1 MTKKYLYI
9 ILLTGLILSAALKVS
24 AQNPG
29 TSVTTRILFIFD
41 ASNSMSGSLDGKTS
55 KIQTARNMLTHLVD
69 SLDQFEN
76 IEMALRIYGHQS
88 PVPPQ
93 DCSDTRLE
101 VPFGKRNGKR
111 IIQEIENIEPKG
123 TTPIARSLEEAGE
136 DFPNC
141 NNCRNIIILITDGIE
156 ACDGDPCAI
165 ALSLYN
171 KGIALKPFVIGIGLD
186 VEFKEAFEC
195 MGDFYNTTKEDDFR
209 KITHEIIRKTV
220 SGTTVQISLLDKNNQ
235 PRETDVGITVYD
247 SESNEIVKNFV
258 HTLNILG
265 NPDTLALSPEM
276 SYDITVHTIPE
287 VKLKKA
293 EVTAGIHNDIRI
305 SSPQGSL
312 NVIQNDGLEHQG
324 LKYIVRKHGESQTLH
339 VGEMFEPE
347 NYIVGKYDLE
357 ILTLPPIKKTGVEIR
372 QSQSNLI
379 RIERPGLANI
389 FFPAKGYA
397 GLYLIS
403 NNQVQLIKR
412 LNMKNRANLRL
423 QPGRY
428 MVIYRPQKA
437 YSVISSVERQF
448 IIRPGQSVNVNLR

>member
-1 MTKKYLYI
+1 MTKKYLY
-9 ILLTGLILSAALKVS
+9 TFLSAGIFLMAIQAVS
-24 AQNPG
+24 AQRSN

-41 ASNSMSGSLDGKTS
+41 ASNSMTGSLDGKTS
-55 KIQTARNMLTHLVD
+55 KIQTARNMLSHLVD

-101 VPFGKRNGKR
+101 VPFGQQNGKR
-111 IIQEIENIEPKG
+111 IIQKIKYTEPKG

-136 DFPNC
+136 DFPDC

-186 VEFKEAFEC
+186 VKFKDAFEC
-195 MGDFYNTTKEDDFR
+195 MGDFYNTTKEDDFK

-235 PRETDVGITVYD
+235 PRETDVGISIYD
-247 SESNEIVKNFV
+247 SQSNEIIKNFV
-258 HTLNILG
+258 HTLNVFG
-265 NPDTLALSPEM
+265 KPDTLALSPER

-287 VKLKKA
+287 VRLKKA
-293 EVTAGIHNDIRI
+293 EITAGIHNDIRI

-347 NYIVGKYDLE
+347 NYIIGKYDLE
-357 ILTLPPIKKTGVEIR
+357 ILTLPSIEKQGIEIR

-379 RIERPGLANI
+379 RIERPGMANI

-403 NNQVQLIKR
+403 NNKVRLIKR

-428 MVIYRPQKA
+428 MIVYRPQKT
-437 YSVISSVERQF
+437 YSVISSIERQF
-448 IIRPGQSVNVNLR
+448 IMRSGQSINVNLR

>member
-1 MTKKYLYI
+1 MTKKYLLAL
-9 ILLTGLILSAALKVS
+9 LLTSVLLNPFEELN
-24 AQNPG
+24 AQKAR

-41 ASNSMSGSLDGKTS
+41 ASNSMTGSLDGKTS
-55 KIQTARNMLTHLVD
+55 KIQTARNMLSHLVD
-69 SLDQFEN
+69 SLDRFEN

-101 VPFGKRNGKR
+101 VPFGKSNGKR
-111 IIQEIENIEPKG
+111 IIQKIENTEPKG

-136 DFPNC
+136 DFPDC

-186 VEFKEAFEC
+186 VKFKEAFEC

-220 SGTTVQISLLDKNNQ
+220 SGTTVQISLLDKHKQ
-235 PRETDVGITVYD
+235 PRETDVGITIYD
-247 SESNEIVKNFV
+247 SKTKEIVKNFV
-258 HTLNILG
+258 HTLNIFG
-265 NPDTLALSPEM
+265 NPDTLALAPDRT
-276 SYDITVHTIPE
+276 YDISVHTIPE
-287 VKLKKA
+287 VILKKA
-293 EVTAGIHNDIRI
+293 EITTGIHNDIRI

-339 VGEMFEPE
+339 VAEMFEPE
-347 NYIVGKYDLE
+347 NYIIGEYDLE
-357 ILTLPPIKKTGVEIR
+357 ILTLPPIEKKRVEIK
-372 QSQSNLI
+372 QNQNSLI
-379 RIERPGLANI
+379 RIERPGMANI

-403 NNQVQLIKR
+403 NNKVSLVKR

-428 MVIYRPQKA
+428 MIVFRPQKA

-448 IIRPGQSVNVNLR
+448 IIRPGQSINVNLR